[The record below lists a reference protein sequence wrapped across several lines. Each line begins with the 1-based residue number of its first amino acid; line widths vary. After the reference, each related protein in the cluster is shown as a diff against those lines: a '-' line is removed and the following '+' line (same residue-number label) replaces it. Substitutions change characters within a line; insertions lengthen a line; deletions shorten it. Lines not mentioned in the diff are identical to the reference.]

1 MSTVTRPDPGTA
13 DRLDA
18 APSVTRRVGAAE
30 RLAHWSI
37 RHRWKALLL
46 WLLLVAVAVVGGGA
60 AGTRLLTEGEV
71 GAGESGRADRQLEQ
85 AGYPADITERV
96 LVQARRGERLT
107 PSDARAVAGELRE
120 RLGGM
125 AEVARVGRL
134 VRSDDGRSAMLP
146 VVLDVDGATGTAA
159 EDVADTRIEAVQAST
174 AAVARDHPDLRVA
187 GVGDASI
194 NHAINATV
202 ADDFRRAET
211 LSLPVT
217 LGILLLTFG
226 ALFAAGIPVLLA
238 LSAVAT
244 AIGFAALVSHL
255 FPVSDTLSSVILLI
269 GMAVGVDYS
278 LFYVRRS
285 REERAKGA
293 DRRQAIDIAAATSGR
308 AVVVSGIAVVV
319 AMAGL
324 LLAGNAVFSSM
335 AVGTML
341 VVAVAVLGSLT
352 VLPAVLSLLGDK
364 VDRPRIPLVH
374 RLSRRQGH
382 GGGRFWPTVMR
393 AVLARPL
400 VSMLVAGAALLAL
413 AAPALGMRLGESGAD
428 SLPRSIPELRT
439 YDAMTAAFPDT
450 GFAHTVVVWSADDRP
465 LDEPAV
471 RAALGDLADAADQ
484 TGRFTGAGDAAVAV
498 APDRHTATLD
508 LPMEGDFNSE
518 QAKQGLDVLRT
529 DLVPPLAD
537 RLPGTE
543 VAVTGDT
550 AGSADFTATLSS
562 HLPLVF
568 GFVLVVTF
576 LVLVL
581 AFRSV
586 VVAATAVALNL
597 LSVGAAYGLMV
608 LVFQHGVGAGLLGVQ
623 ESGFV
628 VDWVPLFLFV
638 ILFGLSM
645 DYHVFVVSRI
655 REAHELGAPTR
666 EAVAQGV
673 TRSAG
678 VVTSA
683 AAVMICVFSIFAT
696 LSLIEFEQMGIG
708 LAAAVLIDATIVRAV
723 LLPAT
728 MAVLGR
734 RNWWLPRSLDRV
746 LPAAH

>member
-1 MSTVTRPDPGTA
+1 MSTVTKPEIGQRVADPRPTA
-13 DRLDA
+13 
-18 APSVTRRVGAAE
+18 TRRVSAAE

-37 RHRWKALLL
+37 RHRWQALLL

-60 AGTRLLTEGEV
+60 AGTRLLTDGEV

-85 AGYPADITERV
+85 AGYQADITERV
-96 LVQARRGERLT
+96 LVQAWSGEQLT
-107 PSDARAVAGELRE
+107 PAAAREVAGDLRQRLVELP
-120 RLGGM
+120 
-125 AEVARVGRL
+125 EVDRVGPL
-134 VRSDDGRSAMLP
+134 VRSDDGRSAVLP

-159 EDVADTRIEAVQAST
+159 EDVADTRIEAVQAAT
-174 AAVARDHPDLRVA
+174 ADVARAHRDLTVA

-202 ADDFRRAET
+202 ADDFQRAET

-352 VLPAVLSLLGDK
+352 VLPAVLSLLGDN
-364 VDRPRIPLVH
+364 VDRPRIPLLH
-374 RLSRRQGH
+374 RLRRP

-393 AVLARPL
+393 VVLARPM

-413 AAPALGMRLGESGAD
+413 AAPVLGMRLGESGAD

-439 YDAMTAAFPDT
+439 YDAMTAAFPET
-450 GFAHTVVVWSADDRP
+450 GFAHTVVVWSGADRP

-471 RAALGDLADAADQ
+471 RAALGDLAGAADR
-484 TGRFTGAGDAAVAV
+484 TGRFTGAAQATVDV
-498 APDRHTATLD
+498 APDGRTATLD

-518 QAKQGLDVLRT
+518 QAQQGLDTLR
-529 DLVPPLAD
+529 DELVPPLQEN
-537 RLPGTE
+537 LPGAE

-568 GFVLVVTF
+568 GFVLVVSF

-608 LVFQHGVGAGLLGVQ
+608 LVFQHGVGADLLGVQ
-623 ESGFV
+623 ASGFV

-683 AAVMICVFSIFAT
+683 AAVMIGVFSIFAT
-696 LSLIEFEQMGIG
+696 LSLIEFEQMGVG

-734 RNWWLPRSLDRV
+734 RNWWLPGWLDRV

>member
-1 MSTVTRPDPGTA
+1 M
-13 DRLDA
+13 
-18 APSVTRRVGAAE
+18 GAAE

-60 AGTRLLTEGEV
+60 AGTRLLTDGEV

-96 LVQARRGERLT
+96 LVQARSGEQLT
-107 PSDARAVAGELRE
+107 PAAAREVADDLRE
-120 RLGGM
+120 RLGDLP
-125 AEVARVGRL
+125 EVDRVGRL
-134 VRSDDGRSAMLP
+134 VRSDDGRSAVLP

-159 EDVADTRIEAVQAST
+159 EDVADTRIEAVQAAT
-174 AAVARDHPDLRVA
+174 AAVARAHPDLRVA

-202 ADDFRRAET
+202 ADDFQRAET
-211 LSLPVT
+211 FSLPVT

-374 RLSRRQGH
+374 RLRRP

-393 AVLARPL
+393 AVLARPM
-400 VSMLVAGAALLAL
+400 VSMVARRRGAARAGGAGARH
-413 AAPALGMRLGESGAD
+413 AAGG
-428 SLPRSIPELRT
+428 
-439 YDAMTAAFPDT
+439 
-450 GFAHTVVVWSADDRP
+450 
-465 LDEPAV
+465 V
-471 RAALGDLADAADQ
+471 R
-484 TGRFTGAGDAAVAV
+484 GR
-498 APDRHTATLD
+498 
-508 LPMEGDFNSE
+508 
-518 QAKQGLDVLRT
+518 
-529 DLVPPLAD
+529 
-537 RLPGTE
+537 
-543 VAVTGDT
+543 
-550 AGSADFTATLSS
+550 
-562 HLPLVF
+562 
-568 GFVLVVTF
+568 
-576 LVLVL
+576 
-581 AFRSV
+581 
-586 VVAATAVALNL
+586 
-597 LSVGAAYGLMV
+597 
-608 LVFQHGVGAGLLGVQ
+608 
-623 ESGFV
+623 
-628 VDWVPLFLFV
+628 
-638 ILFGLSM
+638 
-645 DYHVFVVSRI
+645 
-655 REAHELGAPTR
+655 
-666 EAVAQGV
+666 
-673 TRSAG
+673 
-678 VVTSA
+678 
-683 AAVMICVFSIFAT
+683 
-696 LSLIEFEQMGIG
+696 
-708 LAAAVLIDATIVRAV
+708 LAAAVHPRAAHLRRHDGGLPRDRLRAHRRGVVRRR
-723 LLPAT
+723 PA
-728 MAVLGR
+728 AGRARRPRRPGRPGR
-734 RNWWLPRSLDRV
+734 RRRPDRPV
-746 LPAAH
+746 HRRRGGDGRRRAGRAHRHARPADGGRLQQRAGAAGAGHAAHRPGAAAGGPAARRRGRGDR

>member
-1 MSTVTRPDPGTA
+1 MSTDTRPGTVEP
-13 DRLDA
+13 DQVDGPSSRTA
-18 APSVTRRVGAAE
+18 APRMGAAE

-37 RHRWKALLL
+37 RHRWKALVL
-46 WLLLVAVAVVGGGA
+46 WLLLVTVAVVGGGV
-60 AGTRLLTEGEV
+60 AGTRLLSDGEV
-71 GAGESGRADRQLEQ
+71 GSGESGRADRHLEQ

-96 LVQARRGERLT
+96 LVQARQGAQLT
-107 PSDARAVAGELRE
+107 PAAAGEVADELRG
-120 RLGGM
+120 RLGGLP
-125 AEVARVGRL
+125 EVDSVGRL

-146 VVLDVDGATGTAA
+146 LVLDVDGATGTAA
-159 EDVADTRIEAVQAST
+159 EDVADTRIEAVQDAT
-174 AAVARDHPDLRVA
+174 AAVARDHPEMRIA

-202 ADDFRRAET
+202 ASDFERAEM

-226 ALFAAGIPVLLA
+226 ALFAAGVPVLLA

-244 AIGFAALVSHL
+244 SIGLAALVSHL

-285 REERAKGA
+285 REERARGA
-293 DRRQAIDIAAATSGR
+293 ERREAIDIAAATSGR

-324 LLAGNAVFSSM
+324 LLSGNAVFSSM

-374 RLSRRQGH
+374 RLRRH

-393 AVLARPL
+393 VVLARPM

-450 GFAHTVVVWSADDRP
+450 GFAHTVVVWSADDQS
-465 LDEPAV
+465 LDGPAT
-471 RAALGDLADAADQ
+471 RAALRDLGDDADR
-484 TGRFTGAGDAAVAV
+484 TGLFTGAGRATVDV
-498 APDRHTATLD
+498 APDGRTATLD
-508 LPMEGDFNSE
+508 LPMKGDFNSE
-518 QAKQGLDVLRT
+518 RAARGLDTLRS
-529 DLVPPLAD
+529 DLVPPLED
-537 RLPGTE
+537 RLPGAE

-550 AGSADFTATLSS
+550 AGSRDFTESLRS

-586 VVAATAVALNL
+586 VVAATAVVLNL

-608 LVFQHGVGAGLLGVQ
+608 LVFQHGVGADLLGVQ
-623 ESGFV
+623 QTGFV

-655 REAHELGAPTR
+655 REAHRLGAPTR

-673 TRSAG
+673 VRSAG

-683 AAVMICVFSIFAT
+683 AAVMVGVFSIFAT
-696 LSLIEFEQMGIG
+696 LSLVEFEQMGVG

-723 LLPAT
+723 LLPAA